1 MPTSLLRGLA
11 VLELVDRYGP
21 IGITDLARRVG
32 ADKASVSRL
41 VAAAEVEGWFA
52 RQDGKV
58 VLGPRAA
65 LLGQA
70 TPTSLVVRQAEP
82 LVHAVAGVT
91 GLLTQAVALVGRHAV
106 ALTSAAGPGVPAG
119 ARLDFPMPLWAG
131 AAGKVIAAQLGAE
144 ALDELLPAGPYPD
157 PQTILPDYRS
167 SAIVAALF
175 ERSSVPDARSRTVV
189 STRRALDRQLA
200 AIRRS
205 GSFREY
211 AELHAASGCIAVHWP
226 QDGLSAALVCIGFL
240 AEIEV
245 AADRI
250 EAILRA
256 AALPGASA
264 ADVVRVAAGLP
275 GTRS

>member
-11 VLELVDRYGP
+11 VLELVDRYAP
-21 IGITDLARRVG
+21 IGITELARKVG

-58 VLGPRAA
+58 ILGPRAA

-70 TPTSLVVRQAEP
+70 TPTSLVVRHAEP
-82 LVHAVAGVT
+82 LVHAIAGIT
-91 GLLTQAVALVGRHAV
+91 GLLTQAVALVGQHAV

-119 ARLDFPMPLWAG
+119 SRLDFPMPLWAG
-131 AAGKVIAAQLGAE
+131 AAGKVIAAQLEAE
-144 ALDELLPAGPYPD
+144 ALDALLPAGPYPD
-157 PQTILPDYRS
+157 PQTILREYRTPG
-167 SAIVAALF
+167 IVAALF
-175 ERSSVPDARSRTVV
+175 ERPSAPAAGARTVV
-189 STRRALDRQLA
+189 SSRRALDRQLTT
-200 AIRRS
+200 IRRV

-211 AELHAASGCIAVHWP
+211 AELHAASGCIAVRWP
-226 QDGLSAALVCIGFL
+226 QDGLPAALVCIGFL
-240 AEIEV
+240 AEIE
-245 AADRI
+245 ADADRI

-275 GTRS
+275 ATQA